1 VTQHASTTEPAI
13 GRDDLKAKLTDIQG
27 EAQEQVEGV
36 RNQLLAAGV
45 LVTLL
50 VLVVAFVLGRRAGR
64 RSSAVI
70 EVRRA

>member
-1 VTQHASTTEPAI
+1 MTQHASTTEPAI

-27 EAQEQVEGV
+27 ETREQVEGV

>member
-1 VTQHASTTEPAI
+1 VTEHAHADDGSIRPA
-13 GRDDLKAKLTDIQG
+13 DLKAKLTEIQG

-36 RNQLLAAGV
+36 RNQVLATGV
-45 LVTLL
+45 LVALL
-50 VLVVAFVLGRRAGR
+50 VLIVAFVLGRRAGR

>member
-1 VTQHASTTEPAI
+1 VTQPATDAGPSI
-13 GRDDLKAKLTDIQG
+13 SRDDLKSKLTDIQG

-36 RNQLLAAGV
+36 RNQLLATGV
-45 LVTLL
+45 LVALL
-50 VLVVAFVLGRRAGR
+50 VLIVAFVLGRRAGR

>member
-1 VTQHASTTEPAI
+1 MSQSDAVADHTI
-13 GRDDLKAKLTDIQG
+13 GRADLKAKLTDIQG

-36 RNQLLAAGV
+36 RNQVLATGILVALL
-45 LVTLL
+45 LL
-50 VLVVAFVLGRRAGR
+50 VLTFVLGRRAGK

>member
-1 VTQHASTTEPAI
+1 MTQHASTTESAI

-27 EAQEQVEGV
+27 EAQEQVDGV
-36 RNQLLAAGV
+36 KNQLLTAGILIGLLILIAAF
-45 LVTLL
+45 L
-50 VLVVAFVLGRRAGR
+50 LGRRGGK

>member
-1 VTQHASTTEPAI
+1 VTQHASTPEPAI
-13 GRDDLKAKLTDIQG
+13 GRDDLKATDIQG

-36 RNQLLAAGV
+36 RNQLLATGV
-45 LVTLL
+45 LVALL

>member
-1 VTQHASTTEPAI
+1 MTQPATDAGPSI
-13 GRDDLKAKLTDIQG
+13 SRDDLKSKLTDIQG

-36 RNQLLAAGV
+36 RNQLLATGV
-45 LVTLL
+45 LVALL
-50 VLVVAFVLGRRAGR
+50 VLIVAFVLGRRAGR